1 MEFKNT
7 NLGSIID
14 LVIDYRGKT
23 PLKLGGV
30 WEDNALNNFR
40 AFSAKNI
47 KTGKIVQPEEIRY
60 VNKELYKK
68 WMKIEVKRGDILI
81 TSEAP
86 FGQIFLWDSDEK
98 IVLSQ
103 RLFAIRVKEEF
114 DKFYCYYYLT
124 SDSFQGE
131 MKSRSTGSTVEGLR
145 QPALMKC
152 FFSYPCLPIQ
162 KKIGKVLSNYDQL
175 IENNNKRIKLLEETA
190 QELYKEWFVRFRFP
204 GYEKEEFEEGK
215 PCGWIYGEKIPKKPK
230 SFEYAPLNQIAE
242 FIRGKNITSNE
253 MIEGEIPVISAGL
266 EPSGYHNDSNVKG
279 FSLTVSASGAN
290 AGFLSYHLSDI
301 WAADCSYCQSEYIW
315 FVYNA
320 LKFLQPI
327 ISNLQ
332 CGSAQPHVY
341 AKHLN
346 KLVLSI
352 PKDIGLV
359 KKYNDITK
367 SFYEEIRILNKQN
380 ENLTKQRDSLLP
392 RLMSG
397 KISLEGKEII

>member
-1 MEFKNT
+1 MDTFRLKNFCEIFS
-7 NLGSIID
+7 G
-14 LVIDYRGKT
+14 
-23 PLKLGGV
+23 
-30 WEDNALNNFR
+30 F
-40 AFSAKNI
+40 AFSTDDMVDCGTPIIKIGNI
-47 KTGKIVQPEEIRY
+47 NGDKTINLNCDCFYNKPITEKLERFLLRKSDYLVCMTGATIGKIGRCAFDL
-60 VNKELYKK
+60 KEKYLINQRVGIMRSKKGIDNDFLYY
-68 WMKIEVKRGDILI
+68 
-81 TSEAP
+81 
-86 FGQIFLWDSDEK
+86 
-98 IVLSQ
+98 VLSS
-103 RLFAIRVKEEF
+103 KEFRKYIEIVGYGAAQPNISPN
-114 DKFYCYYYLT
+114 DIGKFCI
-124 SDSFQGE
+124 SI
-131 MKSRSTGSTVEGLR
+131 STNEV
-145 QPALMKC
+145 
-152 FFSYPCLPIQ
+152 YQ